1 MRIKVLGSAA
11 SEGFPAIFCNCDSC
25 IKARV
30 AGGKNIRTR
39 SQFFVNDNMMIDFG
53 DDTFY
58 HSLNQNIILSKM
70 KYLLITHSH
79 IDHYNPTIF
88 RYRGEDYASVLCENI
103 LNVYSTP
110 AVKEIYE
117 QMGRGKPADEV
128 MKKIEFRALT
138 EFVPVSAD
146 EYKIHALPARHMK
159 NEKCFVYVVEKD
171 GKRVLFGN
179 DSGYYLDETFEY
191 LKGMHLD
198 LVFLDCTFGF
208 LSYGMMNSHM
218 GFHEN
223 LKVKERF
230 YENGTA
236 DDSTVFVSHHFT
248 HNCKST
254 HEELCEGMEKHG
266 FLVSYDGMSFEL

>member
-25 IKARV
+25 IKARE
-30 AGGKNIRTR
+30 AGGRNIRTR
-39 SQFFVNDNMMIDFG
+39 SQFYVDDNMMIDFG

-103 LNVYSTP
+103 LKVYSTP
-110 AVKEIYE
+110 AVKEIYD
-117 QMGRGKPADEV
+117 QMGRGKPADEI
-128 MKKIEFRALT
+128 MKKIEFKVLT

-159 NEKCFVYVVEKD
+159 NEKCFVYAVEKD

-179 DSGYYLDETFEY
+179 DSGYYMEETFEY

-218 GFHEN
+218 GFPEN

-254 HEELCEGMEKHG
+254 HKELCEGMEKHG
-266 FLVSYDGMSFEL
+266 FLVSYDGMLFEL